1 MHPQFASDNNAG
13 ICPAALDALIQA
25 NASNHAP
32 AYGEDRWT
40 AAAKEKMRA
49 LFETDCEIFFV
60 FNGTGGNALSLG
72 QLCRPHHAVIAHA
85 LSHIVEDE
93 AGAPEFFSG
102 GAKLL
107 TADTPLAKLTAD
119 AVEALATK
127 YSSVHNVKARA
138 LCLSQ
143 ASELGTVYTVEEVR
157 ALAVLARRHGL
168 KVHMDGARFANAVAS
183 QECRPADLSW
193 RAGVDV
199 LIFGGVKNGLGVG
212 ESVLFFDKGLA
223 DEFAWRVKQGGQLNS
238 KMRLVTAPWLAL
250 LDNDL
255 WLDNARHANAM
266 ARRLRDR
273 LAEAPGL
280 TVIAPV
286 EANAVFV
293 EMDTGVQEALRAK
306 GWRFYT
312 FLGQTGCRLMCAWD
326 MTPEI
331 VDRFAR
337 DVAEARGGA
346 ASPNSRARS

>member
-1 MHPQFASDNNAG
+1 MSQQFASDNNAG
-13 ICPAALDALIQA
+13 ICPAALEALVAA
-25 NASNHAP
+25 NASGHAP
-32 AYGEDRWT
+32 GYGEDRWT
-40 AAAKEKMRA
+40 AAAKDKMRS
-49 LFETDCEIFFV
+49 LFEADCDVFFV

-85 LSHIVEDE
+85 FSHIVEDE

-107 TADTPLAKLTAD
+107 TADTPLAKLTVD

-127 YSSVHNVKARA
+127 YSSVHNVKARV
-138 LCLSQ
+138 LSLSQ

-157 ALAVLARRHGL
+157 LLASLARRHGL

-183 QECRPADLSW
+183 QGCRPAALSW

-199 LIFGGVKNGLGVG
+199 LVFGGVKNGLAVG
-212 ESVLFFDKGLA
+212 ESVLFFDRALA
-223 DEFAWRVKQGGQLNS
+223 DEFAWRVKQGSQLNS
-238 KMRLVTAPWLAL
+238 KMRLVTAPWLAML
-250 LDNDL
+250 ENDL

-266 ARRLRDR
+266 ARRLRDWI
-273 LAEAPGL
+273 AEVPGL
-280 TVIAPV
+280 SFIAPV

-293 EMDTGVQEALRAK
+293 TMAPEAQAALRAK

-312 FLGQTGCRLMCAWD
+312 FLGTTGCRLMCAWD

-331 VDRFAR
+331 IDRFAK
-337 DVAEARGGA
+337 DVAEACGRAATPGSGA
-346 ASPNSRARS
+346 CA